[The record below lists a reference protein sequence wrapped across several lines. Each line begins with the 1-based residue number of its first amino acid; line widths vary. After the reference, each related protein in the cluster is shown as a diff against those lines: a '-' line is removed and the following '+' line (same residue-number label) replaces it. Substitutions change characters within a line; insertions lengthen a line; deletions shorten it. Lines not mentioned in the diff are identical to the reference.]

1 MLSNINFVRQSLETH
16 LFFGRIMK
24 EHSFFL
30 QLGFTPRDASF
41 TQQADNFRREFDRL
55 LRDVICISN
64 GIVSADVLDS
74 GEVVTSYTLKAE
86 MASTFYTNVQI
97 PIELTQR
104 EAELMPGNPIRINP
118 MLEQRV
124 FSINQ
129 NAICLI
135 TRLIQFKATI
145 LRNVLSCKMFTIN
158 YPLLIEHIMRE
169 ARLYLE
175 IIQRLQRKEIINIH
189 EEALAQEL
197 FWNKIMAEHSKFI
210 RGFLDPS
217 EDELF
222 NIANNFGTLFDE
234 LTVEVEESM
243 NNIIPF
249 EKVTEDSLN
258 ATKKI
263 RAFKAQAT
271 HGLIECEIKSIIL
284 PLLGDHTL
292 RESNHYLRL
301 LKIFEK

>member
-118 MLEQRV
+118 ML
-124 FSINQ
+124 
-129 NAICLI
+129 
-135 TRLIQFKATI
+135 
-145 LRNVLSCKMFTIN
+145 
-158 YPLLIEHIMRE
+158 
-169 ARLYLE
+169 
-175 IIQRLQRKEIINIH
+175 
-189 EEALAQEL
+189 
-197 FWNKIMAEHSKFI
+197 
-210 RGFLDPS
+210 
-217 EDELF
+217 
-222 NIANNFGTLFDE
+222 
-234 LTVEVEESM
+234 
-243 NNIIPF
+243 
-249 EKVTEDSLN
+249 
-258 ATKKI
+258 
-263 RAFKAQAT
+263 
-271 HGLIECEIKSIIL
+271 
-284 PLLGDHTL
+284 
-292 RESNHYLRL
+292 
-301 LKIFEK
+301 